1 MSLKVGILTLYYDNK
16 NYGGLLQAY
25 ALQHYL
31 EQSGV
36 DSEQI
41 CYRND
46 FSEAAFYKQNIKDS
60 TGIAKVKKTV
70 RFVQFL
76 LRSGLN
82 SVMNLR
88 IKGKIAVRDKAFYR
102 FQNAVPHSERV
113 YDKSSIKESLKK
125 YSAFVCGSDVI
136 WNAGIPAYISCL
148 GFVPDGMKKVAY
160 APSLGTS
167 VPPEWWL
174 KEYKPFLEKLDAVS
188 VREQSINDYISGK
201 IPKLGVKTMPD
212 PTFLLTSADWN
223 NTIAKIHPKV
233 SGKYMLCYLL
243 GDSIAQRQGIKALAE
258 KNGLKIVTFPF
269 IADGK
274 YRKCDSDF
282 GDHKLFDVSPSEF
295 LSLIKNS
302 EIVVTDS
309 FHAVVFSLIF
319 HKNFRAVNRMNKN
332 SSGMSGR
339 ITNLLKAVGLSDF
352 FVENNAEIAKNNI
365 TVKIDF
371 ENADKAVEAMRA
383 EGQKY
388 LKDSLG
394 L

>member
-46 FSEAAFYKQNIKDS
+46 FSEAAFYKQNIKAS

-174 KEYKPFLEKLDAVS
+174 KEYKPFLEKLDV
-188 VREQSINDYISGK
+188 D
-201 IPKLGVKTMPD
+201 
-212 PTFLLTSADWN
+212 
-223 NTIAKIHPKV
+223 
-233 SGKYMLCYLL
+233 
-243 GDSIAQRQGIKALAE
+243 
-258 KNGLKIVTFPF
+258 
-269 IADGK
+269 
-274 YRKCDSDF
+274 
-282 GDHKLFDVSPSEF
+282 
-295 LSLIKNS
+295 
-302 EIVVTDS
+302 
-309 FHAVVFSLIF
+309 
-319 HKNFRAVNRMNKN
+319 
-332 SSGMSGR
+332 
-339 ITNLLKAVGLSDF
+339 
-352 FVENNAEIAKNNI
+352 
-365 TVKIDF
+365 
-371 ENADKAVEAMRA
+371 
-383 EGQKY
+383 QKMQ
-388 LKDSLG
+388 
-394 L
+394 